1 MAARSFAY
9 HAHGTAD
16 SDKSCCYPWFVCHD
30 KTLDQQCMLVQARA
44 PMRNHLT
51 SKDISGVHSVSR
63 KLNDWFPSVCLSWL
77 TQRSQKLRNVRGNEC
92 CVRFRSSAKRG
103 GEFFFYLFIYFIF
116 LIFIFIFFYWVC
128 IFRSFSDLPNC
139 PVSFMWKTA
148 RLYWLCRRSLERPY
162 STFDDVAHW
171 RCSPSHHHCISGNVC
186 IQLYMGL
193 FQRRGCLNLALLR
206 RKLG

>member
-1 MAARSFAY
+1 MVSTVYLENWMTGFRQYASVGLRSVRKNCAMYAETNAACGSAVLRSAAANF
-9 HAHGTAD
+9 
-16 SDKSCCYPWFVCHD
+16 S
-30 KTLDQQCMLVQARA
+30 
-44 PMRNHLT
+44 
-51 SKDISGVHSVSR
+51 
-63 KLNDWFPSVCLSWL
+63 
-77 TQRSQKLRNVRGNEC
+77 
-92 CVRFRSSAKRG
+92 
-103 GEFFFYLFIYFIF
+103 FIYFILF
-116 LIFIFIFFYWVC
+116 YFFIFIFIFFDWVC

-148 RLYWLCRRSLERPY
+148 RLYWLCRRSQERPY

>member
-1 MAARSFAY
+1 M
-9 HAHGTAD
+9 
-16 SDKSCCYPWFVCHD
+16 CHD

-103 GEFFFYLFIYFIF
+103 GEFFFYLFFYFIF
-116 LIFIFIFFYWVC
+116 LFLFLFFFTECASLDRSQIFPTVQFH
-128 IFRSFSDLPNC
+128 
-139 PVSFMWKTA
+139 
-148 RLYWLCRRSLERPY
+148 LCGKRHDYTDFVVVPRRDRIY
-162 STFDDVAHW
+162 STFDDVAH
-171 RCSPSHHHCISGNVC
+171 
-186 IQLYMGL
+186 
-193 FQRRGCLNLALLR
+193 
-206 RKLG
+206 